1 MKLTKTEAF
10 LIEILRAADKPLS
23 QAELHAALYAGIP
36 EPPQVNNACVQVY
49 RLNKNYVTPESTRKF
64 TTAAAGIMSRL
75 MMSNASST
83 E

>member
-49 RLNKNYVTPESTRKF
+49 RLNKKLRDAGINAQIHHGGGGYYVTADDVQR
-64 TTAAAGIMSRL
+64 IID
-75 MMSNASST
+75 
-83 E
+83 